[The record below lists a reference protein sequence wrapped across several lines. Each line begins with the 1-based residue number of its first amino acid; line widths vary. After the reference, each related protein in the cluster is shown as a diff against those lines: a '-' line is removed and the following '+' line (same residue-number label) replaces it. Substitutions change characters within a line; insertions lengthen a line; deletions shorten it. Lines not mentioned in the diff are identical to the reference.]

1 MDISIVVRNYL
12 CGNFNYLDEI
22 KSKYKN
28 KISLIKK
35 ILSLI
40 RNTEVTN
47 NEQKMKNK
55 IKYYHFIALLN
66 TINLKYINN
75 LKKINEKFYEEKKY
89 KFINVINIF
98 KDYIIN
104 QLKNVKNKD
113 CNQFLLYN
121 YLLEENID
129 NSISKFNI
137 DKFYE
142 IINLVCDIISTKKY
156 LINYSKNKI
165 E

>member
-47 NEQKMKNK
+47 KEQKMINK

-75 LKKINEKFYEEKKY
+75 LKKINEK
-89 KFINVINIF
+89 
-98 KDYIIN
+98 
-104 QLKNVKNKD
+104 
-113 CNQFLLYN
+113 LY
-121 YLLEENID
+121 
-129 NSISKFNI
+129 
-137 DKFYE
+137 
-142 IINLVCDIISTKKY
+142 
-156 LINYSKNKI
+156 
-165 E
+165 